1 MTPQRLASFKTNSY
15 QILEAKESLAGQQEM
30 FDQDDDDDVEEEE
43 EGSGSDAEMM
53 DVDGEE
59 DSDVEVV
66 EAGDAGESDSDE
78 SEASSED
85 EEDAAEVADF
95 EAKLAAALGTHRADQ
110 DLNANESDN
119 DSDMN
124 DDDMEQVDA
133 QLANVFR
140 ARRQAVSQQKDK
152 KDARSNMVNFK
163 NRVLDLLEIF
173 VKKSHSRLLAL
184 DLLLPLLRLTRRSTV
199 KQIANKANTV
209 LREYTKLC
217 KGSAVPKIDD
227 EEGIDAVWELLRS
240 IHKEAGHSGP
250 PTHATAVSQASLLV
264 VKVLVGHDKG
274 LVAGAVDVYGETR
287 KEMLLS
293 TKSHV
298 QPSFF
303 TDWNN
308 WCVSASKQLKN

>member
-1 MTPQRLASFKTNSY
+1 
-15 QILEAKESLAGQQEM
+15 M
-30 FDQDDDDDVEEEE
+30 FDQDDDEDVEED
-43 EGSGSDAEMM
+43 EGADSDAEMM

-59 DSDVEVV
+59 DSDVEVI
-66 EAGDAGESDSDE
+66 EAGDAEGSGSDSDSDE
-78 SEASSED
+78 EEEEEED
-85 EEDAAEVADF
+85 EEDAAEVAAF

-110 DLNANESDN
+110 DANANDSE
-119 DSDMN
+119 DSDM
-124 DDDMEQVDA
+124 DDDEMEQVDA

-140 ARRQAVSQQKDK
+140 ARRDAVSQQKDK
-152 KDARSNMVNFK
+152 KDAKSNMVNFK

-173 VKKSHSRLLAL
+173 IKKSHSRLLAL

-199 KQIANKANTV
+199 KQIANKANSV

-217 KGSAVPKIDD
+217 KGTAVPKIADDDD
-227 EEGIDAVWELLRS
+227 EDSEERVQAIWELLKS

-250 PTHATAVSQASLLV
+250 PAHATAVSQASLLV
-264 VKVLVGHDKG
+264 VKVLVAHDKD

-287 KEMLLS
+287 KDMLLS